1 MLQTVNQNP
10 TETINVY
17 DNKYLSLQVLGRL
30 RNREMI
36 RILLALTAFG
46 MMPFIDSFDN
56 VLAQEKTLS
65 YEEIDAQTS
74 IFLNSKV
81 EGSGQSYKDLIVSQE
96 FLNQQ
101 NLFGN
106 ELISFNPRCEADCWF
121 GIDISQDRSLYYA
134 ASISGK
140 LLLLET
146 IFRHKSIPSNLWTTS
161 LEELRSI
168 GRKGYNELVLAQQN
182 KVDSSGVDGNAI
194 FEKYRTKQNQII
206 NMLIMDLDSYLYMQL
221 SPESKMSYLKK
232 AIGAGLRPSV
242 SFGKAAKGSGRLFPL
257 QFKLTPSTGT
267 LSIITAYRFYLCK
280 ARGIDP
286 YNLAKCPGWM
296 LNPSQEIGNYLAG
309 EYFFQAQ
316 WPKESRKKNGRVTI
330 VPPQSSFTIQPD

>member
-1 MLQTVNQNP
+1 
-10 TETINVY
+10 
-17 DNKYLSLQVLGRL
+17 
-30 RNREMI
+30 
-36 RILLALTAFG
+36 

-74 IFLNSKV
+74 SFLNSKV
-81 EGSGQSYKDLIVSQE
+81 KGSEQSYKDLIVSQE

-101 NLFGN
+101 DLFGKRI
-106 ELISFNPRCEADCWF
+106 ISLNPRCEADCWF

-140 LLLLET
+140 VLLLET

-182 KVDSSGVDGNAI
+182 KVESSGVDSNAI
-194 FEKYRTKQNQII
+194 FEKYRTKENQII
-206 NMLIMDLDSYLYMQL
+206 DMLIMDLNSYQHMQL
-221 SPESKMSYLKK
+221 SPESNKSYSLNTTMT
-232 AIGAGLRPSV
+232 PSA
-242 SFGKAAKGSGRLFPL
+242 SFGNAAIGSGRLFPL

>member
-1 MLQTVNQNP
+1 M
-10 TETINVY
+10 
-17 DNKYLSLQVLGRL
+17 LGRL

-74 IFLNSKV
+74 SFLNSKV
-81 EGSGQSYKDLIVSQE
+81 KGSEQSYKDLIVSQE

-101 NLFGN
+101 DLFGKRI
-106 ELISFNPRCEADCWF
+106 ISLNPRCEADCWF

-140 LLLLET
+140 VLLLET

-182 KVDSSGVDGNAI
+182 KIESSGVDSNAI
-194 FEKYRTKQNQII
+194 FEKYRTKENQII
-206 NMLIMDLDSYLYMQL
+206 DMLIMDLNSYQHMQL
-221 SPESKMSYLKK
+221 SPESNKSYSWNT
-232 AIGAGLRPSV
+232 AMTPSA
-242 SFGKAAKGSGRLFPL
+242 SFGKAAIGSGRLFPL

>member
-1 MLQTVNQNP
+1 
-10 TETINVY
+10 
-17 DNKYLSLQVLGRL
+17 
-30 RNREMI
+30 MI

-74 IFLNSKV
+74 SFLNSKV
-81 EGSGQSYKDLIVSQE
+81 KGSEQSYKDLIVSQE

-101 NLFGN
+101 DLFGKRI
-106 ELISFNPRCEADCWF
+106 ISLNPRCEADCWF

-140 LLLLET
+140 VLLLET

-182 KVDSSGVDGNAI
+182 KVESSGVDSNAI
-194 FEKYRTKQNQII
+194 FEKYRTKENQII
-206 NMLIMDLDSYLYMQL
+206 DMLIMDLNSYQHMQL
-221 SPESKMSYLKK
+221 SPESNKSYSLNTTMT
-232 AIGAGLRPSV
+232 PSA
-242 SFGKAAKGSGRLFPL
+242 SFGNAAIGSGRLFPL